1 VFKTQ
6 FDLPKLV
13 PYLQNS
19 VYNPGKFNGLV
30 FRLKEPKATF
40 IIFRTGN
47 VIATGIKTEKVLN
60 DSVRFLYKNLRSSGL
75 FVDLVF
81 PQVKI
86 TNLTASY
93 NDPLV
98 NFDLESFY
106 KHYQKLCVYE
116 KELFPALKFQ
126 YKCPKLT
133 ILIFHSGSIIFTG
146 NPNYFVIQKYFRS
159 IIIMLSDFLC

>member
-1 VFKTQ
+1 LLHATAIKTQ
-6 FDLPKLV
+6 
-13 PYLQNS
+13 Q
-19 VYNPGKFNGLV
+19 
-30 FRLKEPKATF
+30 
-40 IIFRTGN
+40 I
-47 VIATGIKTEKVLN
+47 LN
-60 DSVRFLYKNLRSSGL
+60 NSVRFLYKNLRSSGL

-106 KHYQKLCVYE
+106 KRYQKLFVYE
-116 KELFPALKFQ
+116 KELFPALKFE
-126 YKCPKLT
+126 YKCPKRLT

-146 NPNYFVIQKYFRS
+146 NPNYFVIQTFFFLAA
-159 IIIMLSDFLC
+159 MLS